1 MSEIRIGIV
10 SGINFEK
17 GSITVTYEDRDNAV
31 VTDIPYL
38 YNKEYCMPEL
48 GDMVVV
54 LEVSDG
60 TEIAIGTFYNGE
72 NLPNSSENLYKKEF
86 GNDASLTYDVKK
98 EEIRIKA
105 SKIILETER
114 GEQEF

>member
-1 MSEIRIGIV
+1 
-10 SGINFEK
+10 
-17 GSITVTYEDRDNAV
+17 
-31 VTDIPYL
+31 
-38 YNKEYCMPEL
+38 MPEL

-72 NLPNSSENLYKKEF
+72 NLPSSSENLYKKEF